1 MVGNDTWLPEG
12 ARGLLTAEYAF
23 KRAIVGLESTRKAG
37 GKDCLRHGPPRL
49 DLHATVPRIHG
60 LQRSVLA
67 ARDFASGDVDQRLKD
82 IELLA
87 ADGENLQ
94 LINMR
99 DGEFLRNE
107 L

>member
-1 MVGNDTWLPEG
+1 
-12 ARGLLTAEYAF
+12 
-23 KRAIVGLESTRKAG
+23 
-37 GKDCLRHGPPRL
+37 
-49 DLHATVPRIHG
+49 VPRIHD
-60 LQRSVLA
+60 LQRSFLA

-87 ADGENLQ
+87 ANGENLQ